1 MQQLN
6 NTQVT
11 DQIPE
16 FKVKRELA
24 FQVAAGMV
32 IDAQNVTKI
41 YGSGPSQVFAAD
53 HVSFQVRQGEFVG
66 LVGPS
71 GSGKTTMLAVLAALL
86 RPSEGK
92 VLIDGFDLGSMKE
105 DDRVKFRHER
115 IGFTFQANN
124 LLPYLT
130 VQENV
135 ELMLRLN
142 NRLNKAER
150 EHAALLLERLGL
162 TRPDEKPSQPA
173 FRRAASASRHCP
185 FIDPQP
191 KRGLGRRTDCQPRH
205 RASLSGHPTLRRP
218 DP

>member
-1 MQQLN
+1 MQQLS

-92 VLIDGFDLGSMKE
+92 VLIDG
-105 DDRVKFRHER
+105 
-115 IGFTFQANN
+115 
-124 LLPYLT
+124 Y
-130 VQENV
+130 
-135 ELMLRLN
+135 
-142 NRLNKAER
+142 
-150 EHAALLLERLGL
+150 
-162 TRPDEKPSQPA
+162 
-173 FRRAASASRHCP
+173 
-185 FIDPQP
+185 
-191 KRGLGRRTDCQPRH
+191 
-205 RASLSGHPTLRRP
+205 
-218 DP
+218 